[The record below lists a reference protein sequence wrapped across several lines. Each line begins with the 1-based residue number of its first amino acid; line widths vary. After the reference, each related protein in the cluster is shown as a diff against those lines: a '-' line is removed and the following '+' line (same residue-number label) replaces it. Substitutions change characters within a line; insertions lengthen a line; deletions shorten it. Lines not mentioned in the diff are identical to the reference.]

1 MIQTTV
7 YYDECFQDH
16 VSTLDY
22 PECSD
27 RVKNIIDL
35 INKEDFNNISIVKP
49 NEVEKSLIYS
59 AHSKDFVDETL
70 TRFPS
75 NNEIVF
81 LDQETPVSSGSLQA
95 TMRAAGAGID
105 AANGIMNKETANA
118 FCIVRPPGHHACFD
132 RSMGFCVFNN
142 VAIAAHYLINTYDFS
157 NIAIIDFDVH
167 HGNGTQDIFYENS
180 KVHYYST
187 HQYPLYP
194 GTGDVNEVGV
204 GNIVNAPLAAGT
216 NSDSYQKIFDERIM
230 QNLDKQKPDFVIIS
244 AGFDAHQKDPLASIN
259 LVEKDF
265 QVVTQK
271 LKLIAN
277 KYSDGRIISMLEG
290 GYDIQALEQSML
302 THLSELQLKE

>member
-1 MIQTTV
+1 MIQTTI
-7 YYDECFQDH
+7 YYDKCFKDH

-35 INKEDFNNISIVKP
+35 INKEGLNNISIVRP
-49 NEVEKSLIYS
+49 SEVEKSLIYS
-59 AHSKDFVDETL
+59 AHSKEFVDETL
-70 TRFPS
+70 SRFPS

-105 AANGIMNKETANA
+105 AVNAIMKDETSNA

-142 VAIAAHYLINTYDFS
+142 VAIAAHYLINNYNFN

-194 GTGDVNEVGV
+194 GTGDINEVGV
-204 GNIVNAPLAAGT
+204 GNIINAPLSAGT
-216 NSDSYQKIFDERIM
+216 DSSTYQKIFDERIM
-230 QNLDKQKPDFVIIS
+230 YNLDKQKPDFVIIS
-244 AGFDAHQKDPLASIN
+244 AGFDAHKKDPLASIN
-259 LVEKDF
+259 LTENDF
-265 QVVTQK
+265 QIITQK

-277 KYSDGRIISMLEG
+277 KYCDGRIISMLEG

-302 THLSELQLKE
+302 IHLSELQKR

>member
-1 MIQTTV
+1 MIQTNI
-7 YYDECFQDH
+7 YYDECFKDH

-35 INKEDFNNISIVKP
+35 INKEDLNNISIVKP
-49 NEVEKSLIYS
+49 NEVKKSLIYS

-70 TRFPS
+70 KRFPS

-81 LDQETPVSSGSLQA
+81 LDQETPVSSGSLEA

-105 AANGIMNKETANA
+105 AADAIMKKEASNA

-142 VAIAAHYLINTYDFS
+142 VAIAAHYLINNYNFK

-194 GTGDVNEVGV
+194 GTGDSNEVGI
-204 GNIVNAPLAAGT
+204 GNIINAPLPAGT
-216 NSDSYQKIFDERIM
+216 DSISYQKIFDERIM
-230 QNLDKQKPDFVIIS
+230 LNLDKQKPDFLIIS

-265 QVVTQK
+265 EIVTQK

-277 KYSDGRIISMLEG
+277 KYCNGRIISMLEG

-302 THLSELQLKE
+302 IHLSELQKK

>member
-1 MIQTTV
+1 MTHTNV
-7 YYDECFQDH
+7 YYDECFKDH

-35 INKEDFNNISIVKP
+35 INKEDLNNISIVKP

-70 TRFPS
+70 KRFPS

-81 LDQETPVSSGSLQA
+81 LDQETPVSSGSLKA

-105 AANGIMNKETANA
+105 AADAIMNKEIGNA

-142 VAIAAHYLINTYDFS
+142 VAIAAHYLINNYNFK

-167 HGNGTQDIFYENS
+167 HGNGTQDIFYKNS

-204 GNIVNAPLAAGT
+204 GNIINAPLSAGT
-216 NSDSYQKIFDERIM
+216 NSEMYQKIFDERIL
-230 QNLDKQKPDFVIIS
+230 QNLDQQKPDFMIIS

-259 LVEKDF
+259 LTEKDF
-265 QVVTQK
+265 QIITQK

-277 KYSDGRIISMLEG
+277 KYSYGRIISMLEG
-290 GYDIQALEQSML
+290 GYDIKALEQSML
-302 THLSELQLKE
+302 IHLTELQKK

>member
-1 MIQTTV
+1 MIQTNV
-7 YYDECFQDH
+7 YYDECFKDH

-35 INKEDFNNISIVKP
+35 INKEDLNNILIVKP
-49 NEVEKSLIYS
+49 SEVEKSHIYS

-70 TRFPS
+70 NRFPS

-81 LDQETPVSSGSLQA
+81 LDQETPVSSGSLEA

-105 AANGIMNKETANA
+105 AVNAIMKKETNNA

-142 VAIAAHYLINTYDFS
+142 VAIAAHYLINNYNFK

-194 GTGDVNEVGV
+194 GTGDANEVGV
-204 GNIVNAPLAAGT
+204 GNIINAPLRSGT
-216 NSDSYQKIFDERIM
+216 NSEMYQKIFDERIM
-230 QNLDKQKPDFVIIS
+230 QNLDQQKPDFIIIS

-259 LVEKDF
+259 LIEKDF
-265 QVVTQK
+265 EIITQK

-277 KYSDGRIISMLEG
+277 KYSNGRIISMLEG

-302 THLSELQLKE
+302 IHLSELQKK

>member
-7 YYDECFQDH
+7 YYDKCFKDH

-35 INKEDFNNISIVKP
+35 INKEELKNISIVKP
-49 NEVEKSLIYS
+49 NKVEKSLIYS

-70 TRFPS
+70 SRFPS

-95 TMRAAGAGID
+95 TMRAAGAGVD
-105 AANGIMNKETANA
+105 AVNAIMNKETENA

-142 VAIAAHYLINTYDFS
+142 VAIAAHHLINNYDFK

-167 HGNGTQDIFYENS
+167 HGNGTQDICYENS

-194 GTGDVNEVGV
+194 GTGDTNEVGV
-204 GNIVNAPLAAGT
+204 GNIVNAPLPAGT
-216 NSDSYQKIFDERIM
+216 NSESYQKIFDERIM
-230 QNLDKQKPDFVIIS
+230 QNLDKQKPDFLIIS

-265 QVVTQK
+265 QIVTQK

-277 KYSDGRIISMLEG
+277 KYSNNRIISMLEG

-302 THLSELQLKE
+302 IHLRELQKK

>member
-1 MIQTTV
+1 MIQTTI
-7 YYDECFQDH
+7 YYDKCFKDH

-35 INKEDFNNISIVKP
+35 INKEGLNNISIVRP
-49 NEVEKSLIYS
+49 SEVEKSLIYS
-59 AHSKDFVDETL
+59 AHSKEFVDETL
-70 TRFPS
+70 SRFPS

-105 AANGIMNKETANA
+105 AVNAIMKDETSNA

-142 VAIAAHYLINTYDFS
+142 VAIAAHYLINNYNFN

-194 GTGDVNEVGV
+194 GTGDINEVGV
-204 GNIVNAPLAAGT
+204 GNIINAPLSAGT
-216 NSDSYQKIFDERIM
+216 DSSTYQKIFDERIM
-230 QNLDKQKPDFVIIS
+230 YNLDKQKPDFVIIS
-244 AGFDAHQKDPLASIN
+244 AGFDAHKKDPLASIN
-259 LVEKDF
+259 LTENDF
-265 QVVTQK
+265 QIITQK

-277 KYSDGRIISMLEG
+277 KYCDGRIISMLEG

-302 THLSELQLKE
+302 MHLSELQKR